1 MRLCAFVPA
10 SGYFYAT
17 RIKGIKLKLFKKIKE
32 FKEGLERT
40 KKLDEW
46 FHVSFDER
54 AIYWKVDPPG
64 KKSWTEQVGWS
75 HIKCVCFKANDLYES
90 DEILLFT
97 DIRPESYVIPTEA
110 EGGETILPELID
122 RKLYDAGLA
131 IKAASLTEGM
141 LCYPDLEEYAAKGK
155 TETE

>member
-1 MRLCAFVPA
+1 MAENKDIIEIVNGISQAAANAYDGALDD
-10 SGYFYAT
+10 
-17 RIKGIKLKLFKKIKE
+17 KGEPLKV
-32 FKEGLERT
+32 GLSREDAREAII
-40 KKLDEW
+40 EW
-46 FHVSFDER
+46 
-54 AIYWKVDPPG
+54 
-64 KKSWTEQVGWS
+64 
-75 HIKCVCFKANDLYES
+75 FKANDLYES